1 MLNLLKRIFPI
12 TISNQFYGKKVS
24 LIGFYILSFLFLI
37 RGFYYLSIT
46 NLESMLSNQPPLAA
60 TFLNQLGITELIVT
74 LLNIWGWSQILLS
87 LVFVCS
93 VFRYKAFVPMMYIMM
108 LIDTIIRLSINIM
121 PSQGSQNNDMLLINS
136 GLMIVIPILFILSV
150 IPSKKSLSR

>member
-1 MLNLLKRIFPI
+1 MLKFLKIIFPI
-12 TISNQFYGKKVS
+12 TVTNQFYGKMIS
-24 LIGFYILSFLFLI
+24 LIGFYILSFMFVI

-46 NLESMLSNQPPLAA
+46 NLDSMLSNQPPLAA
-60 TFLNQLGITELIVT
+60 TFLNQLGITDLIVT

-87 LVFVCS
+87 IVFVF
-93 VFRYKAFVPMMYIMM
+93 VVLRYKAFIPLMYVMM

-121 PSQGSQNNDMLLINS
+121 PSQGSQNNNLLLINTI
-136 GLMIVIPILFILSV
+136 LMIVTPIFFILSV